1 MLKSRKA
8 VTVKA
13 WAIIVIVIIAVIA
26 AGAYA
31 YYAYVAVPP
40 APTKIVVAYD
50 VGGRGDKSFN
60 DMAYLG
66 ASKAGK
72 DFGVTVDEIT
82 PRALA
87 EMEDV
92 LRRLSK
98 TGEYKIIL
106 CIGFLWTDALT
117 KVSGEYP
124 DQKFGAI
131 DVTLPGKPNVLS
143 VVYREEEGGALVG
156 ALAALVSKTGTIGN
170 VLGMEIPLLWKF
182 EIAYKYGAQYIG
194 NATGKTIKV
203 LWHYTGKFDDPSLG
217 RESAISMLD
226 QKADVIFAAAGGT
239 GLGALKVVSERAKE
253 TGEKLYAIGVDAD
266 QDWMYPGAI
275 LVSMVKRVDIGTYK
289 AVEMAVKGPF
299 TGGLLSL
306 GIKEGGIGVSDLA
319 LLDDL
324 LNDPSWK
331 AIIEKDTGMKAEE
344 VRNTIKAM
352 RDSVP
357 SDVWQKVDEL
367 KNKILNGE
375 IKVPA
380 AGSAEEVAALRRRYG

>member
-13 WAIIVIVIIAVIA
+13 WAIIAIVIIAVIA

-31 YYAYVAVPP
+31 YYTYVAVPP
-40 APTKIVVAYD
+40 APTKIVVAFD

-66 ASKAGK
+66 ATKAGK
-72 DFGVTVDEIT
+72 DFGFTVDEIT
-82 PRALA
+82 PRAIA
-87 EMEDV
+87 EFEDV
-92 LRRLSK
+92 LRRLAK

-124 DQKFGAI
+124 DQKFGGI
-131 DVTLPGKPNVLS
+131 DCFIPDKPNVVA
-143 VVYREEEGGALVG
+143 VVFREEEGCALVG
-156 ALAALVSKTGTIGN
+156 ALAASVSKSGIIGN
-170 VLGMEIPLLWKF
+170 VLGMEIPILWKF
-182 EIAYKYGAQYIG
+182 EIGYKYGAQYVG

-226 QKADVIFAAAGGT
+226 QKADTIFAAAGGT
-239 GLGALKVVSERAKE
+239 GIGALKVVSERAKE
-253 TGEKLYAIGVDAD
+253 TGEKIYAIGVDAD
-266 QDWMYPGAI
+266 QDWMYPGNIVA
-275 LVSMVKRVDIGTYK
+275 SMMKRVDVGVYNAID
-289 AVEMAVKGPF
+289 MAVRGPF
-299 TGGLLSL
+299 KGGLLSL
-306 GIKEGGIGVSDLA
+306 GIKEGGISVSDLEA
-319 LLDDL
+319 LNNL
-324 LNDPSWK
+324 LNDPISK
-331 AIIEKDTGMKAEE
+331 EGIEKETGMSADEI
-344 VRNTIKAM
+344 RSTYIAM
-352 RDSVP
+352 RDTIP

-375 IKVPA
+375 VKIPVP
-380 AGSAEEVAALRRRYG
+380 GSAEEVAALRQRYG

>member
-13 WAIIVIVIIAVIA
+13 WAIIIIVIIAVIA

-31 YYAYVAVPP
+31 YYTYVAVPP

-72 DFGVTVDEIT
+72 DFNLTVDEIT
-82 PRALA
+82 PRAIA
-87 EMEDV
+87 EFEDV

-106 CIGFLWTDALT
+106 CIGYLWTDALT

-124 DQKFGAI
+124 KQKFGAI

-203 LWHYTGKFDDPSLG
+203 DARYTGKFDDPSLG
-217 RESAISMLD
+217 REFAISMLD

-239 GLGALKVVSERAKE
+239 GLGALKAVSERAKQ

-275 LVSMVKRVDIGTYK
+275 LVSMVKRVDVGVYK

-331 AIIEKDTGMKAEE
+331 GTIEKETGMKAEE

-375 IKVPA
+375 IKIPVP
-380 AGSAEEVAALRRRYG
+380 GSAEEVAALRQRYG

>member
-66 ASKAGK
+66 ATKAGK
-72 DFGVTVDEIT
+72 DFGVKVDEIT
-82 PRALA
+82 PRAIP

-106 CIGFLWTDALT
+106 CIGFLWTDALA
-117 KVSGEYP
+117 KVSGEFP

-131 DVTLPGKPNVLS
+131 DVFLPDKPNVLAI
-143 VVYREEEGGALVG
+143 VYRENEGCALVG
-156 ALAALVSKTGTIGN
+156 ALASLVSKTETIGN
-170 VLGMEIPLLWKF
+170 VLGMEIPVLWKF
-182 EIAYKYGAQYIG
+182 EIGYKYGAQYVG

-226 QKADVIFAAAGGT
+226 QKADIIFAAAGAT
-239 GLGALKVVSERAKE
+239 GLGALKAVSERAKE
-253 TGEKLYAIGVDAD
+253 TGEKLYAIGVDAN
-266 QDWMYPGAI
+266 QDWMYPGYIIA
-275 LVSMVKRVDIGTYK
+275 SMMKRVDVGVYK

-319 LLDDL
+319 ALDDL
-324 LNDPSWK
+324 LNDPTAK
-331 AIIEKDTGMKAEE
+331 EGIEKDTGMKAEE

-357 SDVWQKVDEL
+357 SEIWQKVDEL
-367 KNKILNGE
+367 KNKIMNGE
-375 IKVPA
+375 VNVPVP
-380 AGSAEEVAALRRRYG
+380 GSADEVAALRLRYG

>member
-8 VTVKA
+8 ITVKA

-26 AGAYA
+26 AGTYA

-40 APTKIVVAYD
+40 APTKVALAYD

-66 ASKAGK
+66 ASKASK

-131 DVTLPGKPNVLS
+131 DVFLPDKPNVLA
-143 VVYREEEGGALVG
+143 VVYREEEGCALVG
-156 ALAALVSKTGTIGN
+156 ALAALVSKSGTIGN

-194 NATGKTIKV
+194 NASGKTFKV

-239 GLGALKVVSERAKE
+239 GIGALKVVSERAKE

-266 QDWMYPGAI
+266 QDWMHPGYIIA
-275 LVSMVKRVDIGTYK
+275 SMQKRVDVGTYK

-319 LLDDL
+319 ALDDL
-324 LNDPSWK
+324 LNDPMAK
-331 AIIEKDTGMKAEE
+331 EGIEKETGMKAEE
-344 VRNTIKAM
+344 IRSTIKAM
-352 RDSVP
+352 RDSIP

-375 IKVPA
+375 VTIPVP
-380 AGSAEEVAALRRRYG
+380 GSADEVAALRERYG

>member
-8 VTVKA
+8 ITVKA

-40 APTKIVVAYD
+40 APTKIALAYD

-66 ASKAGK
+66 ASKASK

-98 TGEYKIIL
+98 TGEYKMIL

-124 DQKFGAI
+124 DQKFGSI
-131 DVTLPGKPNVLS
+131 DCFIPDKSNVAAF
-143 VVYREEEGGALVG
+143 VFREEEGCALVG
-156 ALAALVSKTGTIGN
+156 ALAALVSKSGTIGN

-194 NATGKTIKV
+194 NASGKTVKV

-239 GLGALKVVSERAKE
+239 GIGALKVVSERAKE
-253 TGEKLYAIGVDAD
+253 TGETLYAIGVDAD
-266 QDWMYPGAI
+266 QDWMYPGYIIA
-275 LVSMVKRVDIGTYK
+275 SMQKRVDVGTYK

-299 TGGLLSL
+299 VGGLVSL

-319 LLDDL
+319 ALDDL
-324 LNDPSWK
+324 LNDPTAK
-331 AIIEKDTGMKAEE
+331 EGIEKDTGMKAEE
-344 VRNTIKAM
+344 VRNAFTAM

-375 IKVPA
+375 ITIPVP
-380 AGSAEEVAALRRRYG
+380 GSADEVAALRQRYG